1 MGVRYRKTRLIA
13 IFVGVCTLSA
23 LIDRAIF
30 GPSSAPVI
38 YVISGLGLCV
48 FIFMVFHPSWVSG
61 LGENVSNIWDNW
73 FP

>member
-1 MGVRYRKTRLIA
+1 MGIRNGKTRVIA
-13 IFVGVCTLSA
+13 IFAGMWTVSA

-48 FIFMVFHPSWVSG
+48 CIFMVFHPSWVSG
-61 LGENVSNIWDNW
+61 LGENISNIWDNW